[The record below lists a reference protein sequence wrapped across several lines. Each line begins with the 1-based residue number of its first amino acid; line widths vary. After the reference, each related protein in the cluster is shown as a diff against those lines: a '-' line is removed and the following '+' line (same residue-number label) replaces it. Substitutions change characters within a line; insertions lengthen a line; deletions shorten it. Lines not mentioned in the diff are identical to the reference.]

1 MSGRSTSLV
10 DQPCNTYYAYAD
22 PYRLRTSIHP
32 PIYPSIHPFRMLSYR
47 VSSMHVPAAA
57 VWVMKRPSS
66 ADLEPPRRLRG
77 RLSSDP
83 QPSQPAQQQAG
94 RLHEQPARRVLP
106 QPIPLAIQRPLPT
119 VFDPRWRFFKTFGFM
134 PSQDRVH
141 RVYKWRREPRHLW
154 P

>member
-1 MSGRSTSLV
+1 MSNNMSGGSTSLV
-10 DQPCNTYYAYAD
+10 DQHCNKYYAYAD

-32 PIYPSIHPFRMLSYR
+32 PIYPSIHPSIHPFRMLSYR

-83 QPSQPAQQQAG
+83 QPSQPAQPQAG

-106 QPIPLAIQRPLPT
+106 QPVPLVIQRPLPT
-119 VFDPRWRFFKTFGFM
+119 IWDLRWRFF
-134 PSQDRVH
+134 QDLRFYALS
-141 RVYKWRREPRHLW
+141 RSCASRL
-154 P
+154 